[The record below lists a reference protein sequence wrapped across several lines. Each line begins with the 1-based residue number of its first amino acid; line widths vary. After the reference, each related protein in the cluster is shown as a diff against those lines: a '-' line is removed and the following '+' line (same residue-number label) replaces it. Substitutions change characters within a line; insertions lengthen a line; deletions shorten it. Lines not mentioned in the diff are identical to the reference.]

1 MKNIGITLM
10 ATLLSLAVWQCAPEV
25 KGTVIDG
32 QIENAANMQVY
43 LDQVKIGKASNVL
56 AKADMDTNGQFKMEF
71 PEGIE
76 AGVYQMRIGA
86 KNFNLVFDGS
96 EKQVTLKGDLN
107 DIQTFNFDIEG
118 APDSKILA
126 HTMNSLFKREYQASD
141 IENFVDSVSNPV
153 LGAFVAYRSLGSNG
167 QFLDTQKNA
176 LRRLNEAIPNSE
188 MGANYGAFLTAVERQ
203 YMQQQAQEL
212 IQVGQMAPD
221 IKMKSPDGKEYALSD
236 LRGQIV
242 LLDFWASWCGPCRR
256 ENPNVVA
263 VYDKYKDQGFTVFSV
278 SLDGLDSRTRSRLN
292 SEMEAETY
300 LQNQKQRWVQAIEQD
315 NLKWEYHVSD
325 LKKWESDAAALYDV
339 RSIPRA
345 FMIDKEGRIVS
356 TSVRGAEQIEAELKK
371 LL

>member
-10 ATLLSLAVWQCAPEV
+10 AALLSLAVWQCTSEV
-25 KGTVIDG
+25 KGTVIEG

-56 AKADMDTNGQFKMEF
+56 SKAEIGANGQFTMEF

-76 AGVYQMRIGA
+76 PGVYQMRIGA

-96 EKQVTLKGDLN
+96 EKAVDLQGDLN
-107 DIQTFNFDIEG
+107 DIQTYNFTIEG
-118 APDSKILA
+118 AKDSKILVQ
-126 HTMNSLFKREYQASD
+126 TMSSLFKREYQASD
-141 IENFVDSVSNPV
+141 VGNFVDSVSNPV
-153 LGAFVAYRSLGSNG
+153 LGAFVAYRALNTNG
-167 QFLDTQKNA
+167 QFLDTQKKA
-176 LRRLNEAIPNSE
+176 LSRLNEAIPNSE

-212 IQVGQMAPD
+212 VQVGQMAPD

-236 LRGQIV
+236 LKGKIV

-263 VYDKYKDQGFTVFSV
+263 VYDKYKDQDFTVFSV
-278 SLDGLDSRTRSRLN
+278 SLDGIDARTRSRLN

-315 NLKWEYHVSD
+315 NLKWAYHVSD
-325 LKKWESDAAALYDV
+325 LKKWESDAAALYGV

-345 FMIDKEGRIVS
+345 FLIDRDGRIVS
-356 TSVRGAEQIEAELKK
+356 TQVRGAAEIESELKK